1 MKMNEAAQNDLI
13 EEVAHI
19 FKTYPFEGKRIF
31 IVDEET
37 EEVHEIEKSELDE
50 EISGT
55 TMYHRCNIVCF
66 TLAI

>member
-50 EISGT
+50 EIKDVIQVYFKQSK
-55 TMYHRCNIVCF
+55 
-66 TLAI
+66 